1 MHYMH
6 YMHYK
11 DYIYHDF
18 YVYSPVLL
26 TQYLGHC
33 WHTPCTEL
41 YILRISAWLLRK
53 PPSPATGGGEPSGWG
68 RGGVWGSL
76 LIYTCKQALEIRLER
91 PVFAPL
97 EHLLAS
103 HITSTSIIFCESDSS
118 GDSSDATSTYC
129 TDSSITLAH
138 LSGDCGRKSMFWASW
153 TLSHAIQAQGH
164 ITKQNIK
171 GKPRLKCTTPQRT
184 SRITPSNGSTALC
197 LCAKNRFNKFQHQD
211 WKGSHIYKPC
221 IVRSFQ
227 HVSNMCPTCVQHV
240 FNMFSACF
248 PCCLLAASCTASFT
262 LQVVKFKN
270 LTLAGAIRTW
280 EQHLKTAQIAHPWQI
295 RITMT

>member
-1 MHYMH
+1 MT
-6 YMHYK
+6 
-11 DYIYHDF
+11 IY
-18 YVYSPVLL
+18 
-26 TQYLGHC
+26 
-33 WHTPCTEL
+33 
-41 YILRISAWLLRK
+41 
-53 PPSPATGGGEPSGWG
+53 
-68 RGGVWGSL
+68 
-76 LIYTCKQALEIRLER
+76 IYTCKQALEIRLER

-138 LSGDCGRKSMFWASW
+138 LSGDCGRKSMCWASW

-164 ITKQNIK
+164 MTKQKVKDGQRESQTQMDNTPTDLQDNAIQWIHSPVLVCQK
-171 GKPRLKCTTPQRT
+171 SFQQVSTPRLKGQPHLQTLHCTLI
-184 SRITPSNGSTALC
+184 S
-197 LCAKNRFNKFQHQD
+197 
-211 WKGSHIYKPC
+211 
-221 IVRSFQ
+221 
-227 HVSNMCPTCVQHV
+227 TCVQHV

-270 LTLAGAIRTW
+270 PTLAGAIRIW